1 MRNTIKHRKKKQVKR
16 KYKSKRLG
24 GGGPRESEAA
34 VPYLLG
40 ERLNATSL
48 RSNNQTFSEPGIVL
62 QILQDVPRESVTRA
76 LENADYK
83 KELVSSLSKKF
94 EHSANSRAIASKIV
108 DAISTSHLTHG
119 RKKQTLLKKLKIAQ
133 EALAAHIVAIKSID
147 DNNDK
152 LSNIRDNL
160 VDELNNLEGKF
171 NKLEKSIGYPKL
183 DNYDNLKTKYDEVT
197 RSQSMLERSRAPLI
211 GIKLKTLRYGS
222 IGKLY
227 ALKDKINIIDKRYTK
242 ADEDYAKANER
253 YIAAHEEQDRLSL
266 IVHNLKKQLRDLEDL

>member
-34 VPYLLG
+34 VPYLIG

-48 RSNNQTFSEPGIVL
+48 RSHNQTFREPGLVSQVL
-62 QILQDVPRESVTRA
+62 KGVPIESVTLA
-76 LENADYK
+76 LKNADYK
-83 KELVSSLSKKF
+83 KEVAHLLSKKF
-94 EHSANSRAIASKIV
+94 KKSAKSRAIASKIV
-108 DAISTSHLTHG
+108 DAIPTTDVTLG
-119 RKKQTLLKKLKIAQ
+119 RKKQTLLKELKIAQ
-133 EALAAHIVAIKSID
+133 EALAAHIVAIKPID
-147 DNNDK
+147 DYKDK
-152 LSNIRDNL
+152 LSIIRDNL
-160 VDELNNLEGKF
+160 VDELKNLEGKF

-227 ALKDKINIIDKRYTK
+227 ALKDKINITDKLYTK
-242 ADEDYAKANER
+242 ADEDYAKANEH
-253 YIAAHEEQDRLSL
+253 YNAAHEEQDRLSL

>member
-1 MRNTIKHRKKKQVKR
+1 MRKTKKHRKKKQVKR

-24 GGGPRESEAA
+24 GGPRESEAA
-34 VPYLLG
+34 VPYLIG

-48 RSNNQTFSEPGIVL
+48 RSHNQPFSEPGIVS
-62 QILQDVPRESVTRA
+62 QILKGVPIESVTLA
-76 LENADYK
+76 LKNAEYK
-83 KELVSSLSKKF
+83 KE
-94 EHSANSRAIASKIV
+94 
-108 DAISTSHLTHG
+108 
-119 RKKQTLLKKLKIAQ
+119 LKIAQ

-147 DNNDK
+147 DKNDK

-227 ALKDKINIIDKRYTK
+227 ALKDKINITHKRYTK
-242 ADEDYAKANER
+242 ADEDYVKANER
-253 YIAAHEEQDRLSL
+253 YNAEHEEQDRLSL
-266 IVHNLKKQLRDLEDL
+266 IVHNLKKQLRDLEVEDEDF